1 MMVIHYYL
9 IAHSYFSRRKKRNL
23 CQRLVVPTFFSFW
36 IFFTLD
42 LPLTLYE
49 LPNCHKISNLA
60 FDLNFECFRQ
70 LFVLILLEF
79 FIPRS
84 LFCDTYKG
92 HKFWTFGSRENS
104 FPIHLQKKYLKKMR
118 HSKLIFYSLYD
129 HKDWLYMKSGLLLAL
144 DGQS

>member
-9 IAHSYFSRRKKRNL
+9 IAHSYFSRRKKKRNL
-23 CQRLVVPTFFSFW
+23 HQRLVVPTFFSFW

-49 LPNCHKISNLA
+49 LPNCHKLNNLA
-60 FDLNFECFRQ
+60 FHLNFECFRR
-70 LFVLILLEF
+70 LFVQILLEF

-92 HKFWTFGSRENS
+92 HKFWVFGSRENS
-104 FPIHLQKKYLKKMR
+104 FPIHLQKKKTKK
-118 HSKLIFYSLYD
+118 KCATLNLYSTYFMTI
-129 HKDWLYMKSGLLLAL
+129 KIGFI
-144 DGQS
+144 